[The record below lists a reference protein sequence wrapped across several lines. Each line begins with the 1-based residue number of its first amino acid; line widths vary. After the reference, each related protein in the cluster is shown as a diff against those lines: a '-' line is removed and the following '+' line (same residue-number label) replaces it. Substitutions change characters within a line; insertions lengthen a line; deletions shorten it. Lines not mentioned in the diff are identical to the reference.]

1 MSITNNAGV
10 HLTENVKLHSD
21 GSKEISYIIEEAV
34 LPFNTV
40 LAMIS
45 CDMIPKMIN
54 FNLSMDEYK
63 IIKELFDGE
72 YTYRIEQRKYT
83 VIEIDNYVIIF
94 THTNNTINYSIYRID
109 IDDIVASYSWDI
121 DMLDSIDAI
130 SWDAV
135 QSIDDLIGSV

>member
-1 MSITNNAGV
+1 MSITNNPGV
-10 HLTENVKLHSD
+10 HLTECVKLYSD
-21 GSKEISYIIEEAV
+21 GSKEIDYMIEEAV
-34 LPFNTV
+34 IPFNTV

-63 IIKELFDGE
+63 VIKELFDGE
-72 YTYRIEQRKYT
+72 YTYRIEQQKYT
-83 VIEIDNYVIIF
+83 VIEINNYIIIF
-94 THTNNTINYSIYRID
+94 TYTNNTIDYFIYKID
-109 IDDIVASYSWDI
+109 IDDIVANYSWDI

-135 QSIDDLIGSV
+135 QSIDDFIK